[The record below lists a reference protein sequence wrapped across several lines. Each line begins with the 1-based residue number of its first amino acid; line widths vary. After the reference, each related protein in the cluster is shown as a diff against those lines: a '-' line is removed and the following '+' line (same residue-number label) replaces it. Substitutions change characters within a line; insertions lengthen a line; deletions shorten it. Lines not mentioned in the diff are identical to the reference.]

1 MTSHSCPNKQLEE
14 EKEKEWCEGML
25 RKLHFLSC
33 LFQSLFIYLI
43 ENCCLLLT
51 IGLREWFAQTDERG
65 APPRIPVMVNM
76 ASSSVSSKK
85 TQKMDELSVP
95 SAPSLDQINSA
106 SRNSVLMDEYSDE
119 DEEQMPEAEQ
129 EVLSYRYLLFV
140 FFV

>member
-1 MTSHSCPNKQLEE
+1 
-14 EKEKEWCEGML
+14 
-25 RKLHFLSC
+25 
-33 LFQSLFIYLI
+33 
-43 ENCCLLLT
+43 
-51 IGLREWFAQTDERG
+51 
-65 APPRIPVMVNM
+65 MVNM

-129 EVLSYRYLLFV
+129 EVLSYRYLFFV